1 MLYLT
6 TAFVVVGFSKLHAAQ
21 VGHYD
26 ITDTGRLPWLAAFVV
41 VLCLAA
47 YAVGLPDQAGSRGS
61 RSALPAAIVANVGAV
76 GAISFL
82 QLADGAAHLPRFV
95 VIASAAVLAPAYA
108 AIALVATGGRVRST
122 ERERVLA
129 VGSEDDT
136 LALIEDLR
144 RAPERPAMVVRSLT
158 VEAARERGSEGGSLI
173 EAARRTKSTLVVLSN
188 AAQADDEVVSQAAE
202 LHFDGVRVRTLS
214 GFYDEW
220 LGKLPLSELERSA
233 LLFDIRELHGSLYG
247 RIKRLAD
254 VVVALVAMP
263 VLALAMP
270 AVWLMNRFGNQGSL
284 FFAQPRTGKNG
295 RTFQI
300 LKFRTMLPSSAPNAQ
315 WTQEDDPRI
324 TPIGRWLR
332 RTHVDELP
340 QLINILRGDLS
351 LVGPRPEQPHY
362 VEDLVEKIPFYAM
375 RHAVRPGLTGW
386 AQVKYAYGAS
396 DLDAMEKLQYEF
408 FYLRHQK
415 LALDA
420 CILVRTIRSV
430 IGRAG
435 R

>member
-1 MLYLT
+1 M
-6 TAFVVVGFSKLHAAQ
+6 
-21 VGHYD
+21 
-26 ITDTGRLPWLAAFVV
+26 
-41 VLCLAA
+41 
-47 YAVGLPDQAGSRGS
+47 
-61 RSALPAAIVANVGAV
+61 
-76 GAISFL
+76 
-82 QLADGAAHLPRFV
+82 
-95 VIASAAVLAPAYA
+95 
-108 AIALVATGGRVRST
+108 
-122 ERERVLA
+122 
-129 VGSEDDT
+129 
-136 LALIEDLR
+136 
-144 RAPERPAMVVRSLT
+144 
-158 VEAARERGSEGGSLI
+158 
-173 EAARRTKSTLVVLSN
+173 VLSN

-202 LHFDGVRVRTLS
+202 LHFEGVRVRTLS

-254 VVVALVAMP
+254 VVVALCVMP

-270 AVWLMNRFGNQGSL
+270 TVWLMNRFGNQGTL

-300 LKFRTMLPSSAPNAQ
+300 LKFRTMRPSSAPNAQ

-324 TPIGRWLR
+324 TPAGKWLR
-332 RTHVDELP
+332 RTHIDELP

-408 FYLRHQK
+408 FYLRHQT

-420 CILVRTIRSV
+420 RILVRTIRSV